1 MLIQQAQTAIESYHG
16 HHSKSAAQRTRVLA
30 FIESRGGSWSIG
42 ELAHA
47 LDLQKSTV
55 SARVNELLY
64 ETRELVEQPKRKDRR
79 SGVMV
84 RPVSLPA
91 LQRDL
96 FGHGLAS

>member
-1 MLIQQAQTAIESYHG
+1 M
-16 HHSKSAAQRTRVLA
+16 LA

-64 ETRELVEQPKRKDRR
+64 ETKDLVEWPKRKDRR

-84 RPVSLPA
+84 RPVALPA

>member
-1 MLIQQAQTAIESYHG
+1 MLIQQARTAIESYHG
-16 HHSKSAAQRTRVLA
+16 HQSKSAAQRTRVLA

-64 ETRELVEQPKRKDRR
+64 ETKELIEQPKRKDRR

-84 RPVSLPA
+84 RPVSLPM

>member
-64 ETRELVEQPKRKDRR
+64 ETKELVEQPKRKDRR

-84 RPVSLPA
+84 RPVALPA